1 MQYPRSSRL
10 CLYGI
15 LALTW
20 LFNSTDGVSADL
32 EKEAP
37 VSVDEL
43 FDLKDE
49 KTENKEPAS
58 VDELFEV
65 ERKTGDEARPLR
77 WPDLN
82 GFFQSELAYT
92 YASPDHW
99 SKFRNLLELGTHGS
113 WGASLKWKA
122 SGRLMYDA
130 IYDLTDFYPESVRN
144 DQRFEPM
151 IRETYLDY
159 SAGDW
164 DFRFGRQHIIWGEM
178 VGLFFAD
185 VVSAKDLRQFVLPDF
200 DLLRIPQWAMRAEYF
215 KGGFHGEA
223 IWIPYMTYN
232 DIGKVGSEFFPFNPP
247 PTPGFTTVIENDQRP
262 NNTFEN
268 TAYGLRLSY
277 LQSGWDTSLFY
288 YSGLDLSPAFAR
300 NIVLA
305 PAPTITYR
313 SVHKRIHQVG
323 STLAKDF
330 GPFVLKGEAVYTV
343 DQPFLTTRL
352 MDSDG
357 LVSQDFLDYI
367 LGLDFS
373 FLEDTRLNLQFFQR
387 WFSHHDQHMIPDE
400 LESGV
405 SALVSTRYFHP
416 KVEPE
421 VLFIHSLNRSD
432 WNVQA
437 KVTWEFLR
445 NWRMVVGADIF
456 GGQPTGLFGQF
467 DAKDRVYGE
476 FRYSF

>member
-1 MQYPRSSRL
+1 MHYPLSSRL
-10 CLYGI
+10 CLCGI
-15 LALTW
+15 LAFW
-20 LFNSTDGVSADL
+20 LCNVRDSVAADV
-32 EKEAP
+32 ENEAP
-37 VSVDEL
+37 SSVDEL
-43 FDLKDE
+43 FDLKAE
-49 KTENKEPAS
+49 KANDNEPAS
-58 VDELFEV
+58 VDELFELEPKTV
-65 ERKTGDEARPLR
+65 EKERPFR
-77 WPDLN
+77 WPDLH

-99 SKFRNLLELGTHGS
+99 SKFRNLLEVGIHGR
-113 WGASLKWKA
+113 WNDRLKWKVT
-122 SGRLMYDA
+122 GRFMYDA
-130 IYDLTDFYPESVRN
+130 IYDLTDFYPESVRH

-164 DFRFGRQHIIWGEM
+164 DFRVGRQHIIWGEM

-200 DLLRIPQWAMRAEYF
+200 DLLRIPQWAIRTEYF

-232 DIGKVGSEFFPFNPP
+232 DIGKVGSEFFPFNPEP
-247 PTPGFTTVIENDQRP
+247 VPGFTTVIKNDQRP
-262 NNTFEN
+262 NNTLEN

-277 LQSGWDTSLFY
+277 LYAGWDASVFY

-300 NIVLA
+300 NVVLA
-305 PAPTITYR
+305 PVPTVRYE
-313 SVHKRIHQVG
+313 SLHKRIHQVG

-330 GPFVLKGEAVYTV
+330 GPFVLKGEAIYTV
-343 DQPFLTTRL
+343 DQPFSVTRL
-352 MDSDG
+352 TDSDG
-357 LVSQDFLDYI
+357 LVSQDFLDYV

-373 FLEDTRLNLQFFQR
+373 FLDDTRLNLQFFQR
-387 WFSHHDQHMIPDE
+387 WFSHHDRDMIPEE

-421 VLFIHSLNRSD
+421 LLLIHSLNRSD

-437 KVTWEFLR
+437 KVTWEFQR
-445 NWRMVVGADIF
+445 NWRMVVGADVF
-456 GGQPTGLFGQF
+456 GGPPTGLFGQF
-467 DAKDRVYGE
+467 GAKDRVYAE